1 MIKTDSRESMTDQ
14 QRWVMDNLLGET
26 VTSTQYEVANLPTYG
41 IRGSRSYQP
50 YIIATNQLG
59 MKIHEPVSRLINKSP
74 IDSQGYL
81 TALLKQVGE
90 NDDAT
95 LRLIEHFCILST
107 DVDSGSHWVPV
118 KRDRKAGH
126 VGKSYRLMPIG
137 RDYVVLRLWNQTA
150 ELANVGEFLP
160 FSAWQTISSS
170 EWAEIAPRQRGV
182 IPHASLGSGDSK
194 SSLTLV
200 AQWKSGSVAISDVDV
215 NPGKVSLNF
224 TTATYAFTAD
234 AHNIKYADFIIPLE
248 ELA

>member
-1 MIKTDSRESMTDQ
+1 MIKDVSRESMTDQ

-26 VTSTQYEVANLPTYG
+26 VTSTQYEVANLPAYG

-59 MKIHEPVSRLINKSP
+59 MKIYEPVSRLINKSP
-74 IDSQGYL
+74 IDIQGHL
-81 TALLKQVGE
+81 TALLNQVGK

-95 LRLIEHFCILST
+95 LRLIDHFCVLST

-118 KRDRKAGH
+118 KPDRKAGH
-126 VGKSYRLMPIG
+126 VGKFYRLTPIG
-137 RDYVVLRLWNQTA
+137 KDYVVLRLWNQTA

-170 EWAEIAPRQRGV
+170 EWAEVAPRQRGV
-182 IPHASLGSGDSK
+182 IPHASLGSGDTN

-200 AQWKSGSVAISDVDV
+200 TQWKSGSVALSDVEV
-215 NPGKVSLNF
+215 NPGKVFLDF

-234 AHNIKYADFIIPLE
+234 SHNIKYADFIIPVE